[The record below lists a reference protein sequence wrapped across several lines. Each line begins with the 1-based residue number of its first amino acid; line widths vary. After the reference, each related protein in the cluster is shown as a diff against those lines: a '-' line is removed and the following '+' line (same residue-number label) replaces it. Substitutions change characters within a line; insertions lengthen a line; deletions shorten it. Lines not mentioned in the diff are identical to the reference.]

1 MKESKIDSRRFGFKV
16 GKTDGEIFRN
26 VSFEKIKK
34 EGYKL
39 IIARVNL
46 NDVELINKMEDIG
59 FRIKDIQITYKHNL
73 LDISVPNFLNQN
85 SSIIIREFKKSDT
98 ETLMNLAKDSFNNYG
113 HYFKNNDLD
122 KKKCLEV
129 YEDWAYNSCTKKEFA
144 DKIFVACEK
153 DVVIGYLSFKIHDMG
168 LGKKYAAGGM
178 GAVSLSHRGM
188 NVFPKILNAGLDWS
202 FSENL
207 DWCEHNV
214 IISNFPVNI
223 SMNKAGFKPGKP
235 VVTMHL
241 MME

>member
-26 VSFEKIKK
+26 VPFEKIKK

-98 ETLMNLAKDSFNNYG
+98 EILMNIAKDSFNNYG
-113 HYFKNNDLD
+113 HYF
-122 KKKCLEV
+122 
-129 YEDWAYNSCTKKEFA
+129 
-144 DKIFVACEK
+144 
-153 DVVIGYLSFKIHDMG
+153 
-168 LGKKYAAGGM
+168 
-178 GAVSLSHRGM
+178 
-188 NVFPKILNAGLDWS
+188 
-202 FSENL
+202 
-207 DWCEHNV
+207 
-214 IISNFPVNI
+214 
-223 SMNKAGFKPGKP
+223 
-235 VVTMHL
+235 
-241 MME
+241 